1 MVKFIYLTPV
11 KTKDKIIHAAKD
23 VFHQKGLDGARMQ
36 EIADKSG
43 INKALLHYHF
53 KNKETLF
60 RAVFLGAMVEIFPAI
75 LQLLNEDK
83 PLQEKIPNVVNMY
96 INRISE
102 NPQLPRFVL
111 NELNQNPQV
120 IIETLQGMDTKP
132 TRFIQQVHE
141 AVAAGN
147 LNPTEPF
154 QVVSDIISLCAF
166 PFIAKP
172 MLQMLSGM
180 NEAEFKRFIEERK
193 MHVSELLLQGLFI
206 DNSNN

>member
-1 MVKFIYLTPV
+1 M
-11 KTKDKIIHAAKD
+11 KTKDKIIQAAKA

-36 EIADKSG
+36 EIADRSG

-75 LQLLNEDK
+75 LHLLNEDK

-96 INRISE
+96 ISRIAE

-120 IIETLQGMDTKP
+120 IIETMQGLDAKP
-132 TRFIQQVHE
+132 TRFVQQVQNE
-141 AVAAGN
+141 VADGN
-147 LNPTEPF
+147 LIPTEPF

-180 NEAEFKRFIEERK
+180 NESEFKGFVEDRK
-193 MHVSELLLQGLFI
+193 VHVSDLLLRGLFI
-206 DNSNN
+206 EKQKS